1 MEHRAP
7 SRSPRPSHNGGAS
20 PGKALNKFLNRN
32 KVFNGR
38 DKKQAQFYE
47 NAKKVAR
54 FERMMKHET
63 KAGNIAPGLDLNEVL
78 NFTNCEFSPTVEFNC

>member
-47 NAKKVAR
+47 NAKTLALSV
-54 FERMMKHET
+54 
-63 KAGNIAPGLDLNEVL
+63 
-78 NFTNCEFSPTVEFNC
+78 